1 MSRDLTAM
9 TIVGRV
15 GTTPQLSAGPN
26 GDRVNFRVVA
36 TERRF
41 DQASQKWVDGDEFG
55 VTVVCW
61 RAMAMSVITTIRKGD
76 PVVVVGRIATR
87 RYEKNGVMQY
97 FTEVKA
103 DSVGLDVSRVGTR
116 FTRNQM
122 EPRTAEEAQNG
133 GNAPGTDVEG
143 VADQVVPAQPG
154 DLPVESDDAD
164 YSDDPWAASQQHG
177 LNGALVT
184 VE

>member
-1 MSRDLTAM
+1 MSRDLTAI

-15 GTTPQLSAGPN
+15 GTTPQLSAGQT

-41 DQASQKWVDGDEFG
+41 DQATKEWVDGDEFG

-76 PVVVVGRIATR
+76 PVVVVGRITTR

-103 DSVGLDVSRVGTR
+103 DSVGLDVSRVGAR
-116 FTRNQM
+116 FTRNPM
-122 EPRTAEEAQNG
+122 EQRPGDEAQNG
-133 GNAPGTDVEG
+133 LTATG
-143 VADQVVPAQPG
+143 VAGDGATDQDAPLAA
-154 DLPVESDDAD
+154 DLPTEPD
-164 YSDDPWAASQQHG
+164 YDDPWNADNIDHSNR
-177 LNGALVT
+177 NGVLVE